1 MFPSKQKSLMTF
13 EIEQESFEDNV
24 SSVNGFTPKGIRLS
38 TKNFAVHN
46 ANQYFENGLK

>member
-1 MFPSKQKSLMTF
+1 MTF
-13 EIEQESFEDNV
+13 EIEQENSIDESSKC

-46 ANQYFENGLK
+46 AN